1 MQPNY
6 PYYDNNSL
14 KDLNQS
20 GQGQNKQGKKSNYKY
35 YKGIRP
41 NIFYKINSKINNF
54 ISLANN
60 SFHY

>member
-20 GQGQNKQGKKSNYKY
+20 GQGQNKQGKKQ
-35 YKGIRP
+35 IT
-41 NIFYKINSKINNF
+41 NIIKEDKIKI
-54 ISLANN
+54 I
-60 SFHY
+60 